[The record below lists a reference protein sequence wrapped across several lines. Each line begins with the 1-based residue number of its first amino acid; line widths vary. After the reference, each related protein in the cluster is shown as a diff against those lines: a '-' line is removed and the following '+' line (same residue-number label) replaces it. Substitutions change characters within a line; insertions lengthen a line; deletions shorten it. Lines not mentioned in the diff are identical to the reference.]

1 MKRLKFALLALL
13 LVPCLFLVSCT
24 KGISMTDYSAKV
36 KVAAEKFYSSF
47 GEKSMTVESKS
58 NSTQTWKQKVSY
70 GEADEHSSQEDFK
83 AVTEKT
89 QKIEVSIANSN
100 DSTNRTLKITET
112 SITTTTGKKEND
124 AKNGLK
130 DSKSVTKV
138 DKVIIIC
145 LANDSYRAYITTI
158 KSENDSEEEEVKNEY
173 NEYFDFASENDYF
186 EWLAEFAD
194 KCDFKLME
202 GMFFSPSI
210 LMFSFIGGKLE
221 AYSAGKDVFG
231 QKGSMGYTQVED
243 KVITSTTMSFD
254 MQFKDSLPSRIEV
267 NSNLTTKDDHV
278 SEADTLNM
286 CVKANQVVSIGYYCG
301 AIEAPS
307 SFDIETATS
316 LPTMPEVTIDFEG
329 ISF

>member
-1 MKRLKFALLALL
+1 MKKFKFALLALL
-13 LVPCLFLVSCT
+13 LVPCLFLASCT
-24 KGISMTDYSAKV
+24 KGISMADYSSKV
-36 KVAAEKFYSSF
+36 KVAAEKFYSSY
-47 GEKSMTVESKS
+47 GENSMTVESKS

-70 GEADEHSSQEDFK
+70 GEADEHSLQEDFK

-100 DSTNRTLKITET
+100 DSIIRNLKVTET
-112 SITTTTGKKEND
+112 SKTTTTGKEEND
-124 AKNGLK
+124 AQDGLK
-130 DSKSVTKV
+130 DFKSVTNV
-138 DKVIIIC
+138 EKVIIIC
-145 LANDSYRAYITTI
+145 VANDSYRAYITTTTH
-158 KSENDSEEEEVKNEY
+158 ENDSEAKVED
-173 NEYFDFASENDYF
+173 EYFDFASENDYF

-194 KCDFKLME
+194 KCDSKLME
-202 GMFFSPSI
+202 GMFFSSSI
-210 LMFSFIGGKLE
+210 LLFDIGGKLE

-231 QKGSMGYTQVED
+231 QKGSMTYTQVND

-278 SEADTLNM
+278 SEADMLNM

-307 SFDIETATS
+307 SFDESTPPLS
-316 LPTMPEVTIDFEG
+316 MMPEVTIDFDS
-329 ISF
+329 ISL

>member
-1 MKRLKFALLALL
+1 MKKFKFALLALL
-13 LVPCLFLVSCT
+13 LVPCLFLASCT

-70 GEADEHSSQEDFK
+70 GEADEYSQENFK

-112 SITTTTGKKEND
+112 STTTTTGKKEND

-130 DSKSVTKV
+130 DSKSVKKV

-145 LANDSYRAYITTI
+145 LANDSYRAYITTTTH
-158 KSENDSEEEEVKNEY
+158 ENDSEAKVE

-194 KCDFKLME
+194 ECDSELME
-202 GMFFSPSI
+202 DMFFSPSI
-210 LMFSFIGGKLE
+210 LIFSIGGKLE

-231 QKGSMGYTQVED
+231 QKGSMTNTQVKD

-278 SEADTLNM
+278 SEADMLINM
-286 CVKANQVVSIGYYCG
+286 CVKENQVVSIGYYCG

-307 SFDIETATS
+307 SFDIETATPLS
-316 LPTMPEVTIDFEG
+316 MMPEVTIDFEG
-329 ISF
+329 INF

>member
-1 MKRLKFALLALL
+1 MKKFKFALLALL
-13 LVPCLFLVSCT
+13 LVPCLFLASCT
-24 KGISMTDYSAKV
+24 KGISMTDYSSKV
-36 KVAAEKFYSSF
+36 KVAAEKFYSSY

-70 GEADEHSSQEDFK
+70 GEADEYSQEDFK

-100 DSTNRTLKITET
+100 DSIIRNLKVTET
-112 SITTTTGKKEND
+112 SKTTTTGKEENEAQD
-124 AKNGLK
+124 GLK
-130 DSKSVTKV
+130 DFKSVTKV
-138 DKVIIIC
+138 EKVIIIC
-145 LANDSYRAYITTI
+145 LASDFYRAYITTTTH
-158 KSENDSEEEEVKNEY
+158 ENDSEEEVK

-194 KCDFKLME
+194 DCDSELME
-202 GMFFSPSI
+202 GMFFSSSI
-210 LMFSFIGGKLE
+210 LLFGIGGKLE

-231 QKGSMGYTQVED
+231 QKGSMRYTQVED

-278 SEADTLNM
+278 SEADVLNT

-316 LPTMPEVTIDFEG
+316 LLTMPEVTIDFDG
-329 ISF
+329 ISL